1 MGGMNKH
8 GQILSDVVL
17 FNPTHLAC
25 QKVDDR
31 EDYKFWSE
39 DNSSALV
46 GNKILALVTFGYTNL
61 IELTL
66 GQQQVDVQVEFLDS
80 DDDIDI
86 DD

>member
-1 MGGMNKH
+1 MFVPRSFHVVVPLNASEIVIMGGMNKH

-66 GQQQVDVQVEFLDS
+66 G
-80 DDDIDI
+80 
-86 DD
+86 